1 MPQVLI
7 VEDNRALAMMAQS
20 VIQAHHDF
28 EAVISTNRKETDR
41 LISTD
46 PSRFTA
52 AIVDINLP
60 DAPNGE
66 VIPDLLAS
74 NIPVI
79 VMTGSYGEE
88 LRQKMSGFGIIDY
101 VVKHGIDS
109 YQYASELVQRIHRNR
124 STKVLIVEDS
134 RSEAAALQYQLE
146 IQRFQVLVAH
156 TGEEA
161 LEILTNHP
169 DIRLIFAD
177 YNMPGMNGFNLS
189 QTIRKTHG
197 KDKTAIIGL
206 SSTAQS
212 RVSSRFLKSGA
223 NDFLAKPFA
232 YEELLCRV
240 NQNMELLD
248 LIELSQNNA
257 NHDYLTKL
265 YNRRYFFEK
274 GRYLYEEAKQAGSDL
289 CIAMLDIDYF
299 KKVNDVYGHERGDA
313 ALKQLANLLMEAF
326 SDSLVARFG
335 GEEFCIL
342 IQDKADKVHQRLDAF
357 RKQVEKLPIEQYKL
371 NFFITVSIGFT
382 DQVKEN
388 LEEMLVLADAAL
400 YLAKENGRNC
410 VVYSSGQEEID
421 DKFKINVRVSGR

>member
-7 VEDNRALAMMAQS
+7 VEDNRALAMMAKS
-20 VIQAHHDF
+20 VVETLHDF
-28 EAVISTNRKETDR
+28 EAIISSNRKETEK

-46 PSRFTA
+46 PLRFTA

-101 VVKHGIDS
+101 IVKHGIDS
-109 YQYASELVQRIHRNR
+109 YRYASELVQRIHRNR
-124 STKVLIVEDS
+124 STKALIVEDS
-134 RSEAAALQYQLE
+134 RSEAAALQYQME

-156 TGEEA
+156 NGEEA
-161 LEILTNHP
+161 LNILKNHP
-169 DIRLIFAD
+169 DIRLVFTD
-177 YNMPGMNGFNLS
+177 YNMPGMNGFSLC
-189 QTIRKTHG
+189 QAIRKSHG
-197 KDKTAIIGL
+197 KDRTAIIGL
-206 SSTAQS
+206 SSTEQS

-248 LIELSQNNA
+248 LIELSQDNA
-257 NHDYLTKL
+257 NRDYLTKL
-265 YNRRYFFEK
+265 YNRRYFFER
-274 GRYLYEEAKQAGSDL
+274 GRYLYQKSKEAGTDL
-289 CIAMLDIDYF
+289 SVAMLDIDYF

-313 ALKQLANLLMEAF
+313 ALKQLANILEDAF
-326 SDSLVARFG
+326 SDNLVARFG

-342 IQDKADKVHQRLDAF
+342 IQDKTDRVQQRLNEF
-357 RKQVEKLPIEQYKL
+357 RKKVETQAIQQYKF
-371 NFFITVSIGFT
+371 NFSITVSIGFT
-382 DQVKEN
+382 DKMKEN
-388 LEEMLVLADAAL
+388 LEEMLVVADSAL
-400 YLAKENGRNC
+400 YRAKENGRNC
-410 VVYSSGQEEID
+410 VIYSSGQEDINEN
-421 DKFKINVRVSGR
+421 FRMNVRVAAR